1 MKHLSTISILFF
13 LLTVSCV
20 PVPSF
25 TEYTFEAMQQGSHR
39 LTIPELKLSL
49 ELPSAWHNRPN
60 IHESDR
66 LVMYHFRRDAIRD
79 AQGRMIIPTT
89 ALFIEDIPEGVDAI
103 EYAINVRIRDSFS
116 QFTDVVYKPGFF
128 GEIGGVAHVATYIDP
143 KQIQHRIVLFCT
155 VQEHKGVK
163 IIMDGTESVFDDL
176 KDEYDSI
183 LQSLK
188 RVPD

>member
-1 MKHLSTISILFF
+1 MLFV
-13 LLTVSCV
+13 LLTVSCA

-49 ELPSAWHNRPN
+49 ELPAAWNSRPN
-60 IHESDR
+60 IHEQDR
-66 LVMYHFRRDAIRD
+66 LVMYHFRRNAIMD
-79 AQGRMIIPTT
+79 GYGRMIIPNLS
-89 ALFIEDIPEGVDAI
+89 LFIEDIPEGVDAI
-103 EYAINVRIRDSFS
+103 EYALSIRMRESFS

-128 GEIGGVAHVATYIDP
+128 GEIGGVAHVAAYIDP
-143 KQIQHRIVLFCT
+143 ELIKHRIVLFCT
-155 VQEHKGVK
+155 VQENKGVE
-163 IIMDGTESVFDDL
+163 ILMDGTESVFEDL

-188 RVPD
+188 QVPD